1 VYEPSDAAMGF
12 IAGRSVVDNARVHV
26 GHNYVFNIDLKNFFP
41 SISQSRVWKRLQLS
55 PFCFT
60 KEIANVV
67 AGICCSW
74 QVDSNANVL
83 PQGSPVSPLL
93 TNAICDNLDRRM
105 KGVAKRFGL
114 HYTRYADDMTF
125 SSMHN
130 VYGSESKFRVEI
142 ERIITEQGF
151 TLNDSKTRLLK
162 TGTRQEVTGL
172 TVNAVVNVS
181 RKYISDLRWI
191 LNVWEKEGY
200 AKAYA
205 LFYPKYKY
213 EKGYIKKGE
222 PVMENVI
229 GGKLDYLKMV
239 RGSNN
244 TSYMKLSA
252 RFSALQE
259 LVFMDTE
266 TDNGKSYLYVQP
278 YSLPDFLSLFHT
290 EISLVISRKKK
301 VVGKCTIDGRDKTLS
316 ISKATQKILC
326 PELDAAS
333 EGDIIQTDVLS
344 ECFVTLCRCKDKNFW
359 LITKF
364 EPKRS
369 KCLSIQNLRVNPDEL
384 LGIWEKEGFE
394 SAAKKLALFLQYGGT
409 GESIL
414 QLNSKIE
421 SGESFVSDRGSIP
434 SGEQYLI
441 RYFLK
446 NRNLS
451 NCHKARLLKLIT
463 PVLSESNVSS
473 EGESLLSLWEN
484 EGLET
489 AVKAWKARRMET
501 SNYKSAGKKKFP
513 PGLTKKIFKT
523 LIEGTQSDDDISSDM
538 EFDW

>member
-1 VYEPSDAAMGF
+1 
-12 IAGRSVVDNARVHV
+12 ARVHV

-83 PQGSPVSPLL
+83 PQGAPVSPLL

-244 TSYMKLSA
+244 ASYMKLSA

-344 ECFVTLCRCKDKNFW
+344 ECFVTLCRCKDMNFW

-369 KCLSIQNLRVNPDEL
+369 KCLSSQNLRGNPDEL
-384 LGIWEKEGFE
+384 LGF
-394 SAAKKLALFLQYGGT
+394 
-409 GESIL
+409 
-414 QLNSKIE
+414 
-421 SGESFVSDRGSIP
+421 
-434 SGEQYLI
+434 
-441 RYFLK
+441 
-446 NRNLS
+446 
-451 NCHKARLLKLIT
+451 
-463 PVLSESNVSS
+463 
-473 EGESLLSLWEN
+473 
-484 EGLET
+484 
-489 AVKAWKARRMET
+489 
-501 SNYKSAGKKKFP
+501 
-513 PGLTKKIFKT
+513 
-523 LIEGTQSDDDISSDM
+523 
-538 EFDW
+538 